1 MSGSSQVVAEK
12 RMWCSKVRVHKDKHK
27 NNQLF
32 SPISSVHAI
41 LFNALK
47 TKKKRILKERKGAV
61 ENIQDYS
68 FALSTF

>member
-47 TKKKRILKERKGAV
+47 TKKKNFKG
-61 ENIQDYS
+61 EKRS
-68 FALSTF
+68 C